1 MSSWIDGFGF
11 MTMERRGLQR
21 WDVVIHDRDGRERN
35 RCVVEG
41 RHSRCAL
48 AQVPRARLTGA
59 ARP

>member
-1 MSSWIDGFGF
+1 VVEAMSSWIDGFGF

-48 AQVPRARLTGA
+48 PQVP
-59 ARP
+59 PK